1 MQQLQHLESYEDK
14 ELLNYL
20 VDGVSNVNQLV
31 REYVDLQDKSE
42 GVQGRIAKCRSWWFQ
57 NLNLSSL
64 VIDMLNNGYKLAFAQ
79 IPESCFI
86 SNNQSACMKMNLL
99 G

>member
-1 MQQLQHLESYEDK
+1 MDITGEIVRSEIPPAVSAIPSPACSDTLPQFNLREVQQLQHLESYDDK

-42 GVQGRIAKCRSWWFQ
+42 GVQGKIAKCRSWWFQ
-57 NLNLSSL
+57 NLN
-64 VIDMLNNGYKLAFAQ
+64 YR
-79 IPESCFI
+79 
-86 SNNQSACMKMNLL
+86 
-99 G
+99 